1 MIYFRFLVG
10 FIFLAVAL
18 ACNAKEEKISQ
29 SGSFATIEALGS
41 ALFFDVNL
49 SKNRTQ
55 SCATCHSPEHAFI
68 DPRLNASG
76 RAASLGDDGISLRDR
91 NTPTLSYTGYTP
103 DFMRDAEGQYL
114 GGQFYDGRAKNLAD
128 QAVQPILSPSEMGM
142 PNKESIVERINEN
155 PGYVASFQQLFG
167 ESVFK
172 NTDHVIHAL
181 GESLAAFEK
190 TKQFAP
196 FDSKYDRHL
205 RGEYQM
211 TEAEELGM
219 TLFFSQQFTN
229 CNICH
234 QLKPA
239 PAQAEETFAN
249 YEYHNIGV
257 PINTKLRSV
266 NGSPVGHIDQGLL
279 DNELIEE
286 EKQKGKF
293 KVLTLRNV
301 AVTAPYMHNGV
312 FEELRTVILF
322 YNKYNSKS
330 KLRQIN
336 PETSAVWRSPE
347 VSENISLEDLETGP
361 ALDDRRIDA
370 LVAFLKTLTDK
381 RYEHLLEN

>member
-1 MIYFRFLVG
+1 MIYLRFLAS
-10 FIFLAVAL
+10 IFFLLILA
-18 ACNAKEEKISQ
+18 ACSTEEVKKPQ
-29 SGSFATIEALGS
+29 HVSFSSIEDLGR
-41 ALFFDVNL
+41 AIFFDVNL

-55 SCATCHSPEHAFI
+55 SCATCHSPQHAFI
-68 DPRLNASG
+68 DPRTNASG
-76 RAASLGDDGISLRDR
+76 RAVSLGDDGHSLRDR
-91 NTPTLSYTGYTP
+91 NTPTLTYSAFTP
-103 DFMRDAEGQYL
+103 DFMLDAEGKYS
-114 GGQFYDGRAKNLAD
+114 GGQFFDGRAKNLAD
-128 QAVQPILSPSEMGM
+128 QAIQPILSPSEMGM
-142 PNKESIVERINEN
+142 PDKKSILERINEN
-155 PGYVASFQQLFG
+155 PIYVASFRQLFG
-167 ESVFK
+167 GNVLAT
-172 NTDHVIHAL
+172 TDDAMHAL
-181 GESLAAFEK
+181 GESIASFEK
-190 TKQFAP
+190 TKEFAP

-211 TEAEELGM
+211 NEAEELGM

-257 PINTKLRSV
+257 PVNTKLRSV
-266 NGSPVGHIDQGLL
+266 NGLGENHIDQGLL
-279 DNELIEE
+279 DNELVEE

-330 KLRQIN
+330 KKRQIN
-336 PETSAVWRSPE
+336 PETSLAWQLPE
-347 VSENISLEDLETGP
+347 VSENISLKDLEIGP

-381 RYEHLLEN
+381 RYEHLLED